1 MKEPALPTSVVNLRA
16 LWLAQIEEWSAEP
29 SKAAAKL
36 EDQLA
41 ASVDAKPETLL
52 WHLRLCGVIP
62 EHYGHDSSAEKLY
75 SKYTDVL
82 LALSF
87 RRLGL
92 KSVVLRERADAADV
106 EAVIDGYSLVADAK
120 AFRLSR
126 TAKNQKD
133 FKVQAM
139 DGWKRGK
146 PFALVVCP
154 SYQLPA
160 KSSQIYQQAIAR
172 EVCVFTY
179 SHLACLVAAADV
191 LGHSYAVASLESVLK
206 TTRALHPAK
215 DAVPYWR
222 AINTAM
228 LDCDASIASLWKQEK
243 TIALSTLQAAKEEAL
258 SALAKERESILR
270 MNHDQALAALLT
282 RSNLDGRE
290 AVIRKVADNGLLGL
304 ERT

>member
-1 MKEPALPTSVVNLRA
+1 MKEPALSTSVIDLRA

-29 SKAAAKL
+29 SKATAKL
-36 EDQLA
+36 EDHLS
-41 ASVDAKPETLL
+41 ASVAAKPETLL

-62 EHYGHDSSAEKLY
+62 EYYGHDSSAEKLY

-172 EVCVFTY
+172 EVCIFTY
-179 SHLACLVAAADV
+179 SHLACLVAAADA
-191 LGHSYAVASLESVLK
+191 LGYSHAIASLESILK
-206 TTRALHPAK
+206 ITRTLHPAK
-215 DAVPYWR
+215 DAAPYWR
-222 AINTAM
+222 AINSAM
-228 LDCDASIASLWKQEK
+228 LDCDASIAPLWTQEK
-243 TIALSTLQAAKEEAL
+243 TIALSALQAAKEEAL
-258 SALAKERESILR
+258 TALAKEREGILR
-270 MNHDQALAALLT
+270 MSHDQALVALLV

-290 AVIRKVADNGLLGL
+290 TVIRKVCDNGLLGL

>member
-1 MKEPALPTSVVNLRA
+1 MKEPALPASVIALRQ
-16 LWLAQIEEWSAEP
+16 LWLTQIEAWSAQP
-29 SKAAAKL
+29 AKAAARL
-36 EDQLA
+36 EDELA
-41 ASVDAKPETLL
+41 AAVKAQPETLL

-62 EHYGHDSSAEKLY
+62 EHYGYDSSAEKLY

-92 KSVVLRERADAADV
+92 QSVVLRERADAADV
-106 EAVIDGYSLVADAK
+106 EAVIDGYSVVADAK

-179 SHLACLVAAADV
+179 SHLACLVAAADA
-191 LGHSYAVASLESVLK
+191 LGQSHATASLESILR
-206 TTRALHPAK
+206 TTRTLHPAK
-215 DAVPYWR
+215 EAAPYWR
-222 AINTAM
+222 AINGAM
-228 LDCDASIASLWKQEK
+228 LDCDASIASLWRNEK
-243 TIALSTLQAAKEEAL
+243 TIALSALQAAKEEAL
-258 SALAKERESILR
+258 SALAKEREAILR
-270 MNHDQALAALLT
+270 MSHDQALAALLT
-282 RSNLDGRE
+282 RGNLQGRE
-290 AVIRKVADNGLLGL
+290 AVIRKVGDNGLLAM
-304 ERT
+304 ERA

>member
-1 MKEPALPTSVVNLRA
+1 MKEPVLPASVINLRA
-16 LWLAQIEEWSAEP
+16 LWLTQIEEWSTEP

-41 ASVDAKPETLL
+41 ASVEARPETLL

-62 EHYGHDSSAEKLY
+62 EQYGHDSSAKKLY

-133 FKVQAM
+133 FKVQAI

-160 KSSQIYQQAIAR
+160 KSSQIYQQAILPAR
-172 EVCVFTY
+172 FAF
-179 SHLACLVAAADV
+179 SPIHIWLV
-191 LGHSYAVASLESVLK
+191 LLLPL
-206 TTRALHPAK
+206 T
-215 DAVPYWR
+215 
-222 AINTAM
+222 
-228 LDCDASIASLWKQEK
+228 LWV
-243 TIALSTLQAAKEEAL
+243 TPMP
-258 SALAKERESILR
+258 LR
-270 MNHDQALAALLT
+270 V
-282 RSNLDGRE
+282 SNPC
-290 AVIRKVADNGLLGL
+290 
-304 ERT
+304 